1 MTIESMKINPELQ
14 AGKPGVFYGSAAL
27 DGDSDHTI
35 KALRAYLANSGKEP
49 ENIRVVND
57 RVQPGLWAV
66 HYDIV

>member
-1 MTIESMKINPELQ
+1 MTIKSIKINPELK

-35 KALRAYLANSGKEP
+35 KELTAYLADHNKAP
-49 ENIRVVND
+49 KNIRVVND
-57 RVQPGLWAV
+57 PMQTGIWAV